1 MGTDAESLAAFIA
14 KTGHAASL
22 RVEESYGD
30 GFVRLRVDEAERRQA
45 KHDIRSVEDAAI
57 ELLRNA
63 RDAGAHTILF
73 ALQKTEG
80 TRTLTVVD
88 DGGGIPHD
96 MQERIFDARV
106 TSKLDTMH
114 MDAWGVH
121 GRGMAL
127 FSIRQNA
134 EASHVVA
141 SDPGKGTSIQ
151 VSFDTAKIPEKADQ
165 SSWPECERDE
175 GGAIKIVRGPH
186 NLLRCSCEF
195 ALEDKGACEVYI
207 GSPAETIAAA
217 RRHVRIP
224 RAVRERIL
232 QMKICDM
239 PLLLQLRLAPDAEEL
254 ADIASAL
261 GLEISERTAQRI
273 LSGEIAPAQGAYAYL
288 RGKKVSARRSP
299 RKVDLEKDARSIKI
313 SKEDLDKFRGML
325 ARDFQYLEDRYYI
338 ELAAP
343 PEVHVSSGRL
353 SCTFEFAEDD

>member
-14 KTGHAASL
+14 KTGHASSL

-73 ALQKTEG
+73 ALQKAEG
-80 TRTLTVVD
+80 LRTLTVVD
-88 DGGGIPHD
+88 DGTGIPED

-134 EASHVVA
+134 EMSRVVQ
-141 SDPGKGTSIQ
+141 SEPGCGTSIQ
-151 VSFDTAKIPEKADQ
+151 VAFDTAKIPEKADQ
-165 SSWPECERDE
+165 SAWPEYEQTED
-175 GGAIKIVRGPH
+175 GTISIVRGPH
-186 NLLRCSCEF
+186 NLLRCACEF
-195 ALEDKGACEVYI
+195 ALEDRGACEVYV
-207 GSPAETIAAA
+207 GSPAEAIAAA

-224 RAVRERIL
+224 RDVRERIL
-232 QMKICDM
+232 QTKLEDL
-239 PLLLQLRLAPDAEEL
+239 PLLLRLRLAPDAEEL
-254 ADIASAL
+254 AQIGASM
-261 GLEISERTAQRI
+261 GLDISERTAQRI

-288 RGKKVSARRSP
+288 RGKKAAVRHGQ
-299 RKVDLEKDARSIKI
+299 RKVDLEKDPRTVRI

-325 ARDFQYLEDRYYI
+325 VRDFQFLEERYYLE
-338 ELAAP
+338 LQAP
-343 PEVHVSSGRL
+343 PELHVSSGRL

>member
-1 MGTDAESLAAFIA
+1 ME
-14 KTGHAASL
+14 GHGAL
-22 RVEESYGD
+22 LD
-30 GFVRLRVDEAERRQA
+30 KAERRSIPRRC
-45 KHDIRSVEDAAI
+45 IRS
-57 ELLRNA
+57 
-63 RDAGAHTILF
+63 
-73 ALQKTEG
+73 
-80 TRTLTVVD
+80 
-88 DGGGIPHD
+88 
-96 MQERIFDARV
+96 
-106 TSKLDTMH
+106 
-114 MDAWGVH
+114 
-121 GRGMAL
+121 
-127 FSIRQNA
+127 RQG
-134 EASHVVA
+134 HL
-141 SDPGKGTSIQ
+141 DPGFLRYGKDSR
-151 VSFDTAKIPEKADQ
+151 KADQ

-224 RAVRERIL
+224 RNVRERIL

-239 PLLLQLRLAPDAEEL
+239 PLLLRLRLAPDAEEL
-254 ADIASAL
+254 ADIASDL
-261 GLEISERTAQRI
+261 GLEISARTAQRI

-288 RGKKVSARRSP
+288 RGKKVSARRST

-338 ELAAP
+338 DLAAP
-343 PEVHVSSGRL
+343 PEVRVSSGRL